1 MSDLQETNSSLTKVN
16 SDLQLQISKLLALKM
31 SKGDVA
37 KVDDV
42 LPVLKSRIASHLSDD
57 GVSLFHWY
65 FSLHFWIIWKNDNLN
80 TFQSNLIFPNGVK
93 ASAKLMRKLE
103 TISGRE
109 ESDRNYVNE
118 LILIIF
124 TEKYIK
130 KQVANGLTWYNVLQK
145 FRESNRYETM
155 KGSFV
160 T

>member
-1 MSDLQETNSSLTKVN
+1 
-16 SDLQLQISKLLALKM
+16 
-31 SKGDVA
+31 
-37 KVDDV
+37 
-42 LPVLKSRIASHLSDD
+42 
-57 GVSLFHWY
+57 
-65 FSLHFWIIWKNDNLN
+65 
-80 TFQSNLIFPNGVK
+80 
-93 ASAKLMRKLE
+93 MRKLE